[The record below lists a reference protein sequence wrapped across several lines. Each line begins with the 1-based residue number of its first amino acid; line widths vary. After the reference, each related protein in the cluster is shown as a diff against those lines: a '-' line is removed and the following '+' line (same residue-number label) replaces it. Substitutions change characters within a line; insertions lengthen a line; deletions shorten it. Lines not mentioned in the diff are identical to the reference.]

1 MAKNRN
7 YRQEYDKYQGT
18 PEQKKN
24 RAKRNAARRKME
36 AKGKVHKGDGKDV
49 DHKKTLKNG
58 GNNGDGNLRVQSKH
72 TNRSNGGKSGDRAGK
87 ARGGRKSKR

>member
-1 MAKNRN
+1 MAKKRN

-36 AKGKVHKGDGKDV
+36 REGKVRKGDGKDV
-49 DHKKTLKNG
+49 DHKRTLKDG
-58 GNNGDGNLRVQSKH
+58 GGNGDGNLRVRSQSA
-72 TNRSNGGKSGDRAGK
+72 NRSDGGKSGDRAGK